1 MWLSHWPS
9 SHRAR
14 QQSFDECSFSL
25 LLPIEE
31 TWNVLLQHNCW
42 WGYCDLAGEVG
53 WGEVESK
60 KRRYWDGVCSQTQH
74 HPDLLPIHICILIV
88 SSGWIICCSFNY
100 QYFQNQQWLV
110 CQLCAFNRNI
120 TVHWA
125 KVILYIGSVFE
136 ICVAWEISW
145 SIWKCLT
152 NISAVSRWLAQ
163 DSPLRVAR
171 RTDMQTCPPGA
182 SPLLCKIQ
190 IQIQIQMQILIQIQ
204 RQMKLQ
210 MKIQLP
216 IHRYADMTTWFFSR
230 VHCFLKITLLFLEIQ
245 VQICIYAH
253 LVLLQCNAKIQ
264 I

>member
-1 MWLSHWPS
+1 MSQCGCPTDQVPIE
-9 SHRAR
+9 RGN
-14 QQSFDECSFSL
+14 SL
-25 LLPIEE
+25 LMNVVFHCCCLLKKPEMYCYSIIVDEDIV
-31 TWNVLLQHNCW
+31 TWL
-42 WGYCDLAGEVG
+42 VG

-152 NISAVSRWLAQ
+152 NISVVSRWLAQ

-190 IQIQIQMQILIQIQ
+190 IQIQMQIQILTQIQ
-204 RQMKLQ
+204 RQM
-210 MKIQLP
+210 
-216 IHRYADMTTWFFSR
+216 
-230 VHCFLKITLLFLEIQ
+230 
-245 VQICIYAH
+245 
-253 LVLLQCNAKIQ
+253 
-264 I
+264 